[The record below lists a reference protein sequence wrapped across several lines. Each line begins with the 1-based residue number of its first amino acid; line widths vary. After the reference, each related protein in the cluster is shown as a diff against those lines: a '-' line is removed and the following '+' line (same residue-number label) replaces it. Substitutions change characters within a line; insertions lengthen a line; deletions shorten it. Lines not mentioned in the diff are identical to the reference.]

1 MGLLAV
7 KLTLAPTFVVGASLA
22 SRRFGPRIGG
32 LIAGLPVVAGPI
44 LLVYALAH
52 GRAFAAG
59 AASGTLLGLVSLT
72 AFLVVYSRVAAHAVW
87 SVSLLAGWL
96 TFALGTVIFS
106 AFSIPV
112 GGALAV
118 AAVGVLVGFAAL
130 PHPSSAQ
137 STYAP
142 PPAWDLPLRALCA
155 AALVLT
161 LAAVAGWLGP
171 QLSGLLAPFP
181 IIATVLAAFTHAQR
195 GVDDVRRM
203 SRGMVTGFCAFALF
217 CFTVS
222 VALRTFDIASAFAL
236 ATVVA
241 LAVQAGMLAL
251 LRARSPRAL
260 ALAAAAPL
268 RAPVASARAT
278 ARARTGRPAR
288 RRAPAPR
295 APRRSARCDRGRQAP
310 RRPRAR

>member
-1 MGLLAV
+1 VCDHPCVGLLAV

-22 SRRFGPRIGG
+22 SRRFGPRMGG

-72 AFLVVYSRVAAHAVW
+72 AFLVVYSRVAARASW
-87 SVSLLAGWL
+87 SVSLLAGWA
-96 TFALGTVIFS
+96 TFALGTLFFS

-112 GGALAV
+112 GWALAI
-118 AAVGVLVGFAAL
+118 AGAGVLAGLALL
-130 PHPSSAQ
+130 PHPSASD
-137 STYAP
+137 SVPAP
-142 PPAWDLPLRALCA
+142 PPAWDLPLRAACA

-161 LAAVAGWLGP
+161 LAAISGWLGP
-171 QLSGLLAPFP
+171 KVSGLLAPFP
-181 IIATVLAAFTHAQR
+181 IIATVLATFTHAQR
-195 GVDDVRRM
+195 GVDDVLRM

-222 VALRTFDIASAFAL
+222 LALHTLDIADAFAL

-241 LAVQAGMLAL
+241 LAVQAVMLAL
-251 LRARSPRAL
+251 VRARSARAL
-260 ALAAAAPL
+260 AMS
-268 RAPVASARAT
+268 ASAASPERAL
-278 ARARTGRPAR
+278 R
-288 RRAPAPR
+288 
-295 APRRSARCDRGRQAP
+295 
-310 RRPRAR
+310 